1 MLVVL
6 VVDNASIANNI
17 KMNKSFLEKLGKNI
31 SLKRKERK
39 LTQDDIAVN
48 GISRSMISLIELA
61 RTDITVTKLK
71 IIADNL
77 NIKVKDLFDFE

>member
-1 MLVVL
+1 MLVLL

-17 KMNKSFLEKLGKNI
+17 KMDKIYLEKLGKNI
-31 SLKRKERK
+31 SKKRRERK
-39 LTQDDIAVN
+39 LTQDDLAIN
-48 GISRSMISLIELA
+48 GISRSMISLVELA
-61 RTDITVTKLK
+61 MTDITVTKLK